1 MLAALVLQAAL
12 FVAALAYVIRRLTAL
27 QERRDR
33 AHAEQIAEL
42 LTRIQHPERI
52 PIPTVHWPRRPE
64 RERDEL
70 HRVGRIEVR

>member
-1 MLAALVLQAAL
+1 MLVALVVQAAL
-12 FVAALAYVIRRLTAL
+12 FAVSLIAIRHLVAL

-33 AHAEQIAEL
+33 AHTEQVAEL

-52 PIPTVHWPRRPE
+52 PIPTVHWERRPE

-70 HRVGRIEVR
+70 HRVGRIEVG